1 MIFQWVLLVIIA
13 SALAFGLIQGRGRN
27 RSIIVQLGW
36 ALIWVIAGV
45 FVWKPE
51 ITSRL
56 ALWVGIGRGSDLV
69 FYSAI
74 IVLTT
79 IVLILLVWVDTL
91 DERITRLVQHM
102 ALKEY
107 ERTTPTDRSDTH
119 PHP

>member
-1 MIFQWVLLVIIA
+1 MIFQWVLLGIIGT
-13 SALAFGLIQGRGRN
+13 ALAIGLMKGRGRD
-27 RSIIVQLGW
+27 RSIVVQLGW
-36 ALIWVIAGV
+36 TSIWVIAGIL
-45 FVWKPE
+45 VWKPE
-51 ITSRL
+51 ITSRM

-69 FYSAI
+69 FYTAI

-107 ERTTPTDRSDTH
+107 ERNASSDRSDTH
-119 PHP
+119 PHV